1 MLVYISG
8 NHLMAEKFNRA
19 EVWLKYNGYNVLNFE
34 KIRLP
39 ITEMTSEQYV
49 KTRYFLVEM
58 CDAIFMVDG
67 WQKSKRACTDLA
79 FAKSLGKKVFYQN
92 YYKGFR
98 KNEKRNSDGEQ

>member
-8 NHLMAEKFNRA
+8 NHLFAEKFNRA
-19 EVWLKYNGYNVLNFE
+19 EMWLRLNNHKVINFE

-39 ITEMTSEQYV
+39 ISEMSTQQYMG
-49 KTRYFLVEM
+49 TRYFLLGM

-67 WQKSKRACTDLA
+67 WQESKVSCAELA
-79 FAKSLGKKVFYQN
+79 YAKSLGKKVFYQD
-92 YYKGFR
+92 YYKEFR